1 MCRSVLQTLMCVVLC
16 LLPANVFAQSV
27 SLDHVDGAYNN
38 GTMLRAGGTATFY
51 IRFTN
56 PSDRYFNI
64 NNGFR
69 VY

>member
-1 MCRSVLQTLMCVVLC
+1 MQRLVIRLALACMLFLM
-16 LLPANVFAQSV
+16 PAVIFAQSV